1 MQPIIATI
9 KAMALTKTIRELE
22 ARRLRVSRRQ
32 PGGLAPGKWQM
43 DGQLDQ
49 RIAERAKE
57 WTKLAKYDDAAN
69 AMFDAA
75 NGRAKTYVT
84 EIGNCE
90 RLADR
95 AERLMDE
102 RGMTK
107 GARAGTILTHCGGT
121 PSSTHPSTY
130 ACTTVVMRRTRTDW
144 RLVSVERFDRYPGKD
159 EIFNLKVGEEGMAQI
174 LAAATEHFS
183 LAE

>member
-9 KAMALTKTIRELE
+9 KAMALTKTIHELE
-22 ARRLRVSRRQ
+22 ARRHRASRREA
-32 PGGLAPGKWQM
+32 GEIAPGKWQM
-43 DGQLDQ
+43 DGQLAV
-49 RIAERAKE
+49 RIEERAKE
-57 WTKLAKYDDAAN
+57 WAKLAKHDDAAN

-75 NGRAKTYVT
+75 NGRAKAYVT
-84 EIGNCE
+84 QIGDCE

-102 RGMTK
+102 RGMKK
-107 GARAGTILTHCGGT
+107 GPRQGVILTHVGGT
-121 PSSTHPSTY
+121 PPSTHPSTY
-130 ACTTVVMRRTRTDW
+130 ACTTVVMRRTLQDW
-144 RLVSVERFDRYPGKD
+144 RLVSVERFDRYPGKN

>member
-22 ARRLRVSRRQ
+22 ARRHRVSRYQ
-32 PGGLAPGKWQM
+32 NGEIAPGQWHL
-43 DGQLDQ
+43 DSQLDKL
-49 RIAERAKE
+49 IAERAKE
-57 WTKLAKYDDAAN
+57 WAKVAKHDPAAD

-75 NGRAKTYVT
+75 NGRATAYVT

-95 AERLMDE
+95 AEKLMDA
-102 RGMTK
+102 RGMLK
-107 GARAGTILTHCGGT
+107 GPRLGTILTHCGGT
-121 PSSTHPSTY
+121 PSSTHPSTM

-144 RLVSVERFDRYPGKD
+144 RLVSVERSERWPGKN
-159 EIFNLKVGEEGMAQI
+159 EIFNLRVGEEGMAQI
-174 LAAATEHFS
+174 LAHATEHFS

>member
-22 ARRLRVSRRQ
+22 ARRHRVSSREV
-32 PGGLAPGKWQM
+32 GGLAPGEWQM

-57 WTKLAKYDDAAN
+57 WAKVAKHDEAAN

-75 NGRAKTYVT
+75 NGRAKAYVT
-84 EIGNCE
+84 QIGDCE

-95 AERLMDE
+95 AEKLMDA
-102 RGMTK
+102 RGMKK
-107 GARAGTILTHCGGT
+107 GPRQGVILTHCGGT
-121 PSSTHPSTY
+121 PSSTHPSTMV
-130 ACTTVVMRRTRTDW
+130 CTTVVMRRTLQDW
-144 RLVSVERFDRYPGKD
+144 RLVSVERHDRYPGKN
-159 EIFNLKVGEEGMAQI
+159 EIFNLRVGEEGMAQI
-174 LAAATEHFS
+174 LAHATEHFS